1 MESSQRE
8 NEHEAEV
15 EVATEQDDADLK
27 NMPHDSMVTVR
38 LSEPPNLT
46 VDTSLETTRN
56 RNSIVLADGQDT
68 PVNNFGGE
76 EDIEE
81 EEESPR
87 ITMMDPNGNE
97 VVSPSGSESAAS
109 HDGESRRESDSS
121 EGSVGEVNWEELEK
135 TEEQEP
141 RDQGSDDASP
151 DPTVARDNC

>member
-1 MESSQRE
+1 MELSQRE

-15 EVATEQDDADLK
+15 EVATDHDDAGSKQMLR
-27 NMPHDSMVTVR
+27 DSMVTVR
-38 LSEPPNLT
+38 LSSPPNLT
-46 VDTSLETTRN
+46 VDTSFETMRN
-56 RNSIVLADGQDT
+56 RNTIVLAKEQDT

-81 EEESPR
+81 EGESPR

-109 HDGESRRESDSS
+109 QGAKSRRESDSS
-121 EGSVGEVNWEELEK
+121 EGSSDEVNWEELEK

-141 RDQGSDDASP
+141 RNQGSDDVSS
-151 DPTVARDNC
+151 NL